1 MPPLKQTART
11 YPTMNTHVSHVHP
24 PSPEPFF
31 RPRDLVRPSRNH
43 FASVP
48 GTRQDTLVTVY
59 ETYEIISSSH
69 CLGISEYLA
78 RDPYSG
84 REVYLFQDDLLAMVQ
99 KQSA

>member
-1 MPPLKQTART
+1 MHTQ
-11 YPTMNTHVSHVHP
+11 VSHAHP
-24 PSPEPFF
+24 PSTRPFF

-78 RDPYSG
+78 RDPYNG
-84 REVYLFQDDLLAMVQ
+84 REVYLFQEDLIVCRQ
-99 KQSA
+99 KQPA